1 MAERRERVLHE
12 ACGYLSNN
20 LKFSLELKV
29 EQRNAVESLLERD
42 DVLAVFPTGYGK
54 SLIFQ
59 VFVVAASIKREEQQT
74 VLVFCPLKSIIEDQ
88 IAEAETMV
96 ISSALAADISE
107 DELRAAKFQLI
118 FGSAETVTERRF
130 LDILKHN
137 GSSLHR
143 KMAAIVVDESHTVE
157 MWTGVSP

>member
-59 VFVVAASIKREEQQT
+59 VFVVAASIKREDQQT
-74 VLVFCPLKSIIEDQ
+74 VLVFCPLKSIIEAQ